1 MLRALASHL
10 LAPDR
15 PSHGPSFASHLAVLM
30 DDARGG
36 AQLKEL
42 GRCVRGILGLQAGD
56 PEELRSVNRRV
67 RERTGS
73 RARGQGHRRFGDGR

>member
-1 MLRALASHL
+1 MVFALTGCLKTGGMRASRRTVAM
-10 LAPDR
+10 PR
-15 PSHGPSFASHLAVLM
+15 P
-30 DDARGG
+30 
-36 AQLKEL
+36 
-42 GRCVRGILGLQAGD
+42 LQAGD